1 MCGVG
6 GAGVAWV
13 TWASL
18 MPESLFGKPHVSNDD
33 LYFPSTPEN
42 GVAGN
47 RSTLA
52 LLLLLFIC
60 FYLSVL
66 YVYTYIYTQNNNK
79 YINLHILYKIHGT
92 EGGMEQRIYK

>member
-6 GAGVAWV
+6 GAGVVWV

-33 LYFPSTPEN
+33 PYFPSTPDK

-47 RSTLA
+47 RNTLA

-60 FYLSVL
+60 FYLLVL
-66 YVYTYIYTQNNNK
+66 YVYTYIYTQK
-79 YINLHILYKIHGT
+79 
-92 EGGMEQRIYK
+92 